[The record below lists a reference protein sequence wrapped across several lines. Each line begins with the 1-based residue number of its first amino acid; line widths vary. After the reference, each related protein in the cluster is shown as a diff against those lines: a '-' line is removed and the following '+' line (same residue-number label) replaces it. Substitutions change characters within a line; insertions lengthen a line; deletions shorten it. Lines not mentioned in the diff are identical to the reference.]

1 MKERSV
7 MKSKF
12 MLLLCFLGW
21 HKWENADN
29 LKTKPSP
36 YPLRAC
42 TRCKKL
48 QEGTYDMAY
57 GCTNWAD
64 K

>member
-21 HKWENADN
+21 HKWVSGEN

-36 YPLRAC
+36 YPLRVC

-48 QEGTYDMAY
+48 QEGTY
-57 GCTNWAD
+57 CTNWID

>member
-21 HKWENADN
+21 HKLEAP
-29 LKTKPSP
+29 TIMV
-36 YPLRAC
+36 
-42 TRCKKL
+42 TR
-48 QEGTYDMAY
+48 QEILEFEVEKV
-57 GCTNWAD
+57 NEIS
-64 K
+64 

>member
-1 MKERSV
+1 MKAKL
-7 MKSKF
+7 MF
-12 MLLLCFLGW
+12 LLCFFSW
-21 HKWENADN
+21 HKWIDADC
-29 LKTKPSP
+29 LKLEATN

-48 QEGTYDMAY
+48 QEGTYDMTY
-57 GCTNWAD
+57 GCTNWKD